1 VDLDVEAL
9 PSIDAGHG
17 GNCVSLNRF
26 GVIVVVEVNV
36 DVVAVLIDE
45 DLVNV
50 DVVAVLIDED
60 LVFVIVVAGVVSGFE
75 IFQTTSDGCG
85 GGRICIFDVE
95 DEVEEEENEDST
107 SIAFVERSIIQIFG
121 FSLTF
126 GFSLEQME
134 HDRC

>member
-1 VDLDVEAL
+1 MDLDVEAL

-45 DLVNV
+45 DLVFVNV

-60 LVFVIVVAGVVSGFE
+60 LVFVIVVASVVSGFE
-75 IFQTTSDGCG
+75 IFQTTSD
-85 GGRICIFDVE
+85 
-95 DEVEEEENEDST
+95 
-107 SIAFVERSIIQIFG
+107 
-121 FSLTF
+121 
-126 GFSLEQME
+126 
-134 HDRC
+134 

>member
-1 VDLDVEAL
+1 MDLDVEAL

-45 DLVNV
+45 DLVFV
-50 DVVAVLIDED
+50 IVVDED

-75 IFQTTSDGCG
+75 IFQTTSD
-85 GGRICIFDVE
+85 
-95 DEVEEEENEDST
+95 
-107 SIAFVERSIIQIFG
+107 
-121 FSLTF
+121 
-126 GFSLEQME
+126 
-134 HDRC
+134 

>member
-1 VDLDVEAL
+1 MGSSVSVCEEEEEVVDLDVEAL

-36 DVVAVLIDE
+36 DVVVE
-45 DLVNV
+45 VNV

-75 IFQTTSDGCG
+75 IFQTTSD
-85 GGRICIFDVE
+85 
-95 DEVEEEENEDST
+95 
-107 SIAFVERSIIQIFG
+107 
-121 FSLTF
+121 
-126 GFSLEQME
+126 
-134 HDRC
+134 

>member
-45 DLVNV
+45 DLV
-50 DVVAVLIDED
+50 
-60 LVFVIVVAGVVSGFE
+60 FVIVVAGVVSGFE
-75 IFQTTSDGCG
+75 IFQTTSD
-85 GGRICIFDVE
+85 
-95 DEVEEEENEDST
+95 
-107 SIAFVERSIIQIFG
+107 
-121 FSLTF
+121 
-126 GFSLEQME
+126 
-134 HDRC
+134 

>member
-1 VDLDVEAL
+1 MGSSVSVCEEEEEVVDLDVEAL

-45 DLVNV
+45 DLVFV
-50 DVVAVLIDED
+50 IVVDED

-75 IFQTTSDGCG
+75 IFQTTSD
-85 GGRICIFDVE
+85 
-95 DEVEEEENEDST
+95 
-107 SIAFVERSIIQIFG
+107 
-121 FSLTF
+121 
-126 GFSLEQME
+126 
-134 HDRC
+134 